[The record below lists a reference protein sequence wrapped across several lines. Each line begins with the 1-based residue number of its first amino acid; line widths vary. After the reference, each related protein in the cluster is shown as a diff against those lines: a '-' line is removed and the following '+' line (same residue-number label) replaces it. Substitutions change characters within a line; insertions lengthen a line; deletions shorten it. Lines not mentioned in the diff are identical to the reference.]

1 MDIIEQLKKEKSEA
15 EQKAEDEFK
24 IRTRTQEESKK
35 LIDESNHESNKII
48 AKENIKHNKK
58 TVKFMLDKLT
68 IPNLKIRF
76 GEKVPPNVKK
86 QELIDLIIKKEK
98 LDDKP
103 ETPQIIPDRLS
114 QIDYI

>member
-1 MDIIEQLKKEKSEA
+1 MIEQSKKEKSEA

-24 IRTRTQEESKK
+24 IRSRTQEESKK
-35 LIDESNHESNKII
+35 LIEESKHEANKII

-58 TVKFMLDKLT
+58 TIKFMLDKLT
-68 IPNLKIRF
+68 IPNLKMRY
-76 GEKVPPNVKK
+76 GEKVPYNMKK
-86 QELIDLIIKKEK
+86 HELIELIIKKEK
-98 LDDKP
+98 LDDEP